1 MTWSCCRAE
10 LGRGE
15 LGEPCPGWEGAL
27 GVRYCW
33 VPLLCHSSATAVPLS
48 CHCHCCA
55 PLLPQLCHC
64 PATAPRLSPL
74 CRCPM
79 VTAMVGWLLAHL
91 PVPLLGSVVPRCAP
105 WLCCSCSPGAVSCVQ
120 LCPPQSPHRAHPG
133 DSSWTAGMEA
143 GAAEGPLQIQVS
155 ECPCVG
161 LSPSTP
167 AASRAGRQNSSP
179 TASPLQCQGSSFLRR
194 CFTC

>member
-79 VTAMVGWLLAHL
+79 VTAMVG
-91 PVPLLGSVVPRCAP
+91 
-105 WLCCSCSPGAVSCVQ
+105 
-120 LCPPQSPHRAHPG
+120 
-133 DSSWTAGMEA
+133 
-143 GAAEGPLQIQVS
+143 
-155 ECPCVG
+155 
-161 LSPSTP
+161 
-167 AASRAGRQNSSP
+167 
-179 TASPLQCQGSSFLRR
+179 
-194 CFTC
+194 

>member
-1 MTWSCCRAE
+1 MSWESPARAGKG
-10 LGRGE
+10 LWG
-15 LGEPCPGWEGAL
+15 
-27 GVRYCW
+27 
-33 VPLLCHSSATAVPLS
+33 SDTAG
-48 CHCHCCA
+48 CHCCA
-55 PLLPQLCHC
+55 TVLSLSLLC
-64 PATAPRLSPL
+64 PAIATALPLPCHSPPSVPSVQVSHGH
-74 CRCPM
+74 CY
-79 VTAMVGWLLAHL
+79 GWVA
-91 PVPLLGSVVPRCAP
+91 PCSSPCAP
-105 WLCCSCSPGAVSCVQ
+105 FGISCPQVCPLALLQLQPWGCVLCAALPSPE
-120 LCPPQSPHRAHPG
+120 PHRAHSG

>member
-1 MTWSCCRAE
+1 MVKNCTSNTLESVSASINQRAGPGCCKEQREEVTWSCCRGE

-64 PATAPRLSPL
+64 LATAPRLSPL

-133 DSSWTAGMEA
+133 DSSWRQE
-143 GAAEGPLQIQVS
+143 LLKDL
-155 ECPCVG
+155 CK
-161 LSPSTP
+161 
-167 AASRAGRQNSSP
+167 SR
-179 TASPLQCQGSSFLRR
+179 
-194 CFTC
+194 